1 MPLDFPDALKMKL
14 LLIALC
20 FAMLCS
26 GCVDPMIQQQ
36 QNMAAEQQSRANY
49 VAMLQNRCSTYG
61 YSPGTTEFANCM
73 MAADQ
78 ANQAA
83 NQADFQQRRA
93 IAAGILLRQY
103 SQ

>member
-1 MPLDFPDALKMKL
+1 MKP
-14 LLIALC
+14 LLITLG
-20 FAMLCS
+20 FAVLCS
-26 GCVDPMIQQQ
+26 GCVDPRIQQQ
-36 QNMAAEQQSRANY
+36 QEMAAQQQSHANY
-49 VAMLQNRCSTYG
+49 VAMLKDRCSTYG

-93 IAAGILLRQY
+93 IAAGILLRQ
-103 SQ
+103 QGQ